1 MKSEGRDMSKSTKA
15 AKSAVFIIIFSAL
28 SKPLGFVR
36 EMLIGAKFGSG
47 SETDTFFIALSA
59 ISLFITIITKS
70 INTTMIPVL
79 SEVETAE
86 GKTGKT
92 SHTNNLFNIVSLISI
107 LIISLAWVSAPIIIR
122 IIAPGFGGE
131 QFELGVLLM
140 RIGLPTVFLAG
151 AQGVFRGYLQSE
163 LMFSESALAGLPFN
177 FTYIFFLVFL
187 SGFFG
192 IKGLMVTAV
201 LALLSQ
207 VLLQII
213 DMRKT
218 PFRYKFIVNF
228 KDKHVKKILYLI
240 FPIIF
245 SVGIDDL
252 NKIIDKALASTLIA
266 GSISALNY
274 ANRLIS
280 LVRDL
285 FILTI
290 ATVMYPLLS
299 NEANKDTYDGLK
311 RVTINGINIILLIT
325 IPATTGMIILAN
337 PIVRLVFE
345 RGKFDAAATYM
356 TAGAFV
362 FSAIGLVGTSLRMQ
376 LDNIYYSLQDT
387 RTPVINGF
395 ISVVINVVL
404 NLILIKPMAHRGLAL
419 ATSISATVSSML
431 LIYGLRKKIGPFGFM
446 NSVKC
451 GLKSLTA
458 SMVMGIV
465 VYFLNITLSQK
476 LGSGTL
482 PQLFSL
488 FINYVN
494 FIE

>member
-177 FTYIFFLVFL
+177 FTYIFFLCE
-187 SGFFG
+187 
-192 IKGLMVTAV
+192 
-201 LALLSQ
+201 Q
-207 VLLQII
+207 HQINT
-213 DMRKT
+213 MQR
-218 PFRYKFIVNF
+218 FIW
-228 KDKHVKKILYLI
+228 
-240 FPIIF
+240 
-245 SVGIDDL
+245 
-252 NKIIDKALASTLIA
+252 
-266 GSISALNY
+266 
-274 ANRLIS
+274 RLCIS
-280 LVRDL
+280 LLRRAYRFYSSVTT
-285 FILTI
+285 LTSYYFKFFCSSG
-290 ATVMYPLLS
+290 MP
-299 NEANKDTYDGLK
+299 
-311 RVTINGINIILLIT
+311 NIECSSRQNL
-325 IPATTGMIILAN
+325 PK
-337 PIVRLVFE
+337 RLV
-345 RGKFDAAATYM
+345 
-356 TAGAFV
+356 
-362 FSAIGLVGTSLRMQ
+362 
-376 LDNIYYSLQDT
+376 
-387 RTPVINGF
+387 
-395 ISVVINVVL
+395 
-404 NLILIKPMAHRGLAL
+404 HW
-419 ATSISATVSSML
+419 
-431 LIYGLRKKIGPFGFM
+431 
-446 NSVKC
+446 
-451 GLKSLTA
+451 
-458 SMVMGIV
+458 
-465 VYFLNITLSQK
+465 
-476 LGSGTL
+476 
-482 PQLFSL
+482 
-488 FINYVN
+488 
-494 FIE
+494 